1 MATAISPSP
10 EARQIYNM
18 MVTRARPC
26 GGSLH
31 MSLAQSIELSVTLG
45 RRGLDISASSAMA
58 ELQDADWIFPAS
70 HGGWRVA

>member
-1 MATAISPSP
+1 
-10 EARQIYNM
+10 
-18 MVTRARPC
+18 
-26 GGSLH
+26 

>member
-10 EARQIYNM
+10 EARHIYNM
-18 MVTRARPC
+18 MVTRAQPC

-31 MSLAQSIELSVTLG
+31 VSLAQSIELSVALG
-45 RRGLDISASSAMA
+45 RRGQDISASRAVT
-58 ELQDADWIFPAS
+58 ELQDADWISPAS